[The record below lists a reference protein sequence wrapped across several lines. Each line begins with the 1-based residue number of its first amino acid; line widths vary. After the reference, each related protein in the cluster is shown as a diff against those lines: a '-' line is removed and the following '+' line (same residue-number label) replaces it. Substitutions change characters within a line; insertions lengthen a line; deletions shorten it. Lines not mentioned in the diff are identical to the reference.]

1 MYSETQQFGGFIRDC
16 YRKAVCMVK
25 FKDFAVL
32 NGRTEET
39 FIVYAE
45 LFAVI
50 KDLAVS
56 TPGFYLDYGI
66 KISSGH
72 FQ

>member
-16 YRKAVCMVK
+16 YRKTVCLVK
-25 FKDFAVL
+25 LKDFAVL

-45 LFAVI
+45 LLAVI